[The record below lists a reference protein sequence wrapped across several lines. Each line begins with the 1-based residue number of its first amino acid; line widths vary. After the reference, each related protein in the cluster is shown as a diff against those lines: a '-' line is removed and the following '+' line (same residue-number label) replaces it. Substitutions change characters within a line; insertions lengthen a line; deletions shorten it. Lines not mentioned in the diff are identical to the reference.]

1 MRQKWIYQIRGLAII
16 AVVICHQQD
25 ILHNTEVLQGFTLY
39 SVTTLVFLMGM
50 TKALSIKKH
59 LGAGGQFDRIFV
71 YSLKSML
78 PVLSSY
84 IVATFIYSYRNLG
97 GGINYNTVLANIL
110 DFSASSP
117 FYFIEYYI
125 MLTLW
130 APLLYSAIKYL
141 IYKDIQKKYKVLLG
155 IILYVCI
162 WGTGYWSIGRMN
174 VFGQS
179 YFFVYSV
186 GLFAGQME
194 LPRAKRIYFVP
205 AFIILMFGTVSMARF
220 YGARVAGVYD
230 YAEGLNFLTP
240 KLQMNPPNIPIL
252 LYSFGVI
259 AVAYIFFE
267 MCNQS
272 RFSWIKTIGYPFMVL
287 GKYSMDIF
295 LWHLYIQ
302 GTLNVYFRAMEKGI
316 LKWLVYYGSM
326 FAFPIVVRCLY
337 NEVKKKIY
345 CILKA

>member
-1 MRQKWIYQIRGLAII
+1 M
-16 AVVICHQQD
+16 
-25 ILHNTEVLQGFTLY
+25 
-39 SVTTLVFLMGM
+39 
-50 TKALSIKKH
+50 
-59 LGAGGQFDRIFV
+59 
-71 YSLKSML
+71 
-78 PVLSSY
+78 
-84 IVATFIYSYRNLG
+84 
-97 GGINYNTVLANIL
+97 
-110 DFSASSP
+110 DFSASGP

-141 IYKDIQKKYKVLLG
+141 ICKGMQKKYKVLLG
-155 IILYVCI
+155 IMLYIFI
-162 WGTGYWSIGRMN
+162 WGAGYWSIGRMN

-186 GLFAGQME
+186 GLFVGQME
-194 LPRAKRIYFVP
+194 LPKAKRIYFVP
-205 AFIILMFGTVSMARF
+205 AIIILIIGTISMARF

-259 AVAYIFFE
+259 SVAYIFFE

-272 RFSWIKTIGYPFMVL
+272 NFKWIKTMGYPFIIF

-302 GTLNVYFRAMEKGI
+302 NSLNVDFLEMEKSI
-316 LKWLVYYGSM
+316 LKWLIYYGLM
-326 FAFPIVVRCLY
+326 LAIPIVVRCLY
-337 NEVKKKIY
+337 NEGKKKIY
-345 CILKA
+345 GILKA

>member
-1 MRQKWIYQIRGLAII
+1 M
-16 AVVICHQQD
+16 
-25 ILHNTEVLQGFTLY
+25 
-39 SVTTLVFLMGM
+39 
-50 TKALSIKKH
+50 
-59 LGAGGQFDRIFV
+59 
-71 YSLKSML
+71 
-78 PVLSSY
+78 
-84 IVATFIYSYRNLG
+84 
-97 GGINYNTVLANIL
+97 
-110 DFSASSP
+110 DFSASGP

-141 IYKDIQKKYKVLLG
+141 IYKGIQKKYKVLLG

-162 WGTGYWSIGRMN
+162 WGVGYWSIGRMN

-186 GLFAGQME
+186 GLLIGQIE
-194 LPRAKRIYFVP
+194 LPKAKRIYFVM
-205 AFIILMFGTVSMARF
+205 AFFILIVGTVSMARF
-220 YGARVAGVYD
+220 YGARVAGIYD

-240 KLQMNPPNIPIL
+240 KLQMNPPNISIL

-259 AVAYIFFE
+259 VVAYIVFE

-272 RFSWIKTIGYPFMVL
+272 SFRWINTIGYPFMVL

-302 GTLNVYFRAMEKGI
+302 SSLNVYFLAMEKSI
-316 LKWLVYYGSM
+316 LKWSIYYGSM
-326 FAFPIVVRCLY
+326 FTIPIVVRFLY
-337 NEVKKKIY
+337 NEGKKKIY
-345 CILKA
+345 SILKA